1 MKHAAT
7 KEITQYT
14 TLDSPVGPL
23 CIAGDP
29 HSVLL
34 IGFSRGRRAVT
45 PCTSWRRDHA
55 LYPEERQQIVEY
67 FGGKR
72 TRLEL
77 SFRLIGTPFQK
88 SVWQALLKIPF
99 GKTTTYRNLAEM
111 IGRPKAARAIGR
123 ANGANPLPIIVPCHR
138 AVGSNGALTGFGGGL
153 EAKRFLLDLEARAAS

>member
-14 TLDSPVGPL
+14 LFDSPVGPL
-23 CIAGDP
+23 CIAGEP

-45 PCTSWRRDHA
+45 PCTSWLQDHA
-55 LYPEERQQIVEY
+55 LYPEARQQLGEY
-67 FGGKR
+67 FAGIR

-88 SVWQALLKIPF
+88 SVWQALLEIPF
-99 GKTTTYRNLAEM
+99 GKTTTYQSLAEAV
-111 IGRPKAARAIGR
+111 GRPKAARAVGA

-138 AVGSNGALTGFGGGL
+138 AVGSSGALIGFGGGL
-153 EAKRFLLDLEARAAS
+153 EAKRFLLDLEASVSV